1 MKTKTSKGIH
11 FTYTE
16 LLVITLAALAALLA
30 AFLLGR
36 HIGIDQT
43 IKTASYYSDG
53 EDERGAFYELEFL
66 GGRVDRYY
74 WEEEDKWYVTW
85 SFLRG
90 HVRLG
95 NDRTTNHYRYITMG
109 DISCHPRR
117 QIIVRRMGI

>member
-30 AFLLGR
+30 AFMVGR
-36 HIGIDQT
+36 YTGIGQT
-43 IKTASYYSDG
+43 IKSASYYSDG

-74 WEEEDKWYVTW
+74 WEEDK
-85 SFLRG
+85 
-90 HVRLG
+90 
-95 NDRTTNHYRYITMG
+95 
-109 DISCHPRR
+109 
-117 QIIVRRMGI
+117 

>member
-30 AFLLGR
+30 AFMVGR
-36 HIGIDQT
+36 YIGIDQT
-43 IKTASYYSDG
+43 IKSASYYSDG

-74 WEEEDKWYVTW
+74 WEEEE
-85 SFLRG
+85 
-90 HVRLG
+90 
-95 NDRTTNHYRYITMG
+95 
-109 DISCHPRR
+109 
-117 QIIVRRMGI
+117 Q

>member
-16 LLVITLAALAALLA
+16 LLVITLAALAAFLA
-30 AFLLGR
+30 AFMAGR

-66 GGRVDRYY
+66 GSRVDKYY
-74 WEEEDKWYVTW
+74 WEEEDK
-85 SFLRG
+85 
-90 HVRLG
+90 
-95 NDRTTNHYRYITMG
+95 
-109 DISCHPRR
+109 
-117 QIIVRRMGI
+117 